1 MTDGVARVI
10 APAMLALFAA
20 VGAVMG
26 DRPLPVGIA
35 VAGAVAVLAG
45 AVAWRGLVGWPLA
58 AALLLGAAGLLTLGH
73 GGSANLV
80 WMGFCVLAGW
90 AALAAALPVAL
101 AVGAVLVV
109 ALVSEWTQ
117 QTEEPG
123 WMAWIVGTAFTLVSC
138 AFASRLRET
147 VDQLRAAQHQ
157 LAERSRAEERSRIAG
172 EVHDVI
178 GHALTVSLLHIGSAR
193 LALDEDPDEARR
205 ALEEAERLARS
216 SLEEVRAT
224 VGLMRTDAPGGTD
237 PMPGAADIPS
247 LVDSFRRAGVEVGLD
262 LDDGVRSLGQ
272 ARGLAA
278 YRIVQEALTNATK
291 HAPGEAVS
299 VSARTGDG
307 MVTLV
312 VRNGGAP
319 KSDADPGTGI
329 RGMQDRAI
337 AVGGEL
343 VAGPDSAA
351 SRGTGE
357 SAGPGWIVRARMPR

>member
-1 MTDGVARVI
+1 MI

-20 VGAVMG
+20 AGAVMG

-58 AALLLGAAGLLTLGH
+58 AALLLGGAGLVALGH
-73 GGSANLV
+73 GASANLV

-90 AALAAALPVAL
+90 AALAAALPVAFT
-101 AVGAVLVV
+101 VGGLLGLT
-109 ALVSEWTQ
+109 LVSEWAQ

-123 WMAWIVGTAFTLVSC
+123 WMAWIVGTAFTLVAC
-138 AFASRLRET
+138 AFATRLRET

-193 LALDEDPDEARR
+193 LALDEDPEEARR

-224 VGLMRTDAPGGTD
+224 VGLMRTDAPGTTT
-237 PMPGAADIPS
+237 PVPGARDIPD

-262 LDDGVRSLGQ
+262 LDDELTTIG
-272 ARGLAA
+272 ATRGLAA

-299 VSARTGDG
+299 VSARADDG
-307 MVTLV
+307 VVTLL
-312 VRNGGAP
+312 VRNGGVP
-319 KSDADPGTGI
+319 TPDADPGTGI
-329 RGMQDRAI
+329 RGMQERAS

-343 VAGPDSAA
+343 SAGPDGDS
-351 SRGTGE
+351 SGGSGR
-357 SAGPGWIVRARMPR
+357 SGWIVRARMPR